1 MSPSIGRRSALAL
14 RVSKSAST
22 PPLPPPALGVPWPSS
37 NLSNGTGPG
46 VGGDWSRGV
55 GLEGISVFQKNLSA
69 HSVPS
74 LVLGFGDPNGS
85 DRAFILKGVSLV
97 L

>member
-1 MSPSIGRRSALAL
+1 M
-14 RVSKSAST
+14 
-22 PPLPPPALGVPWPSS
+22 
-37 NLSNGTGPG
+37 
-46 VGGDWSRGV
+46 